1 MRVGKRILLQ
11 ILLLVAIVSALLS
24 VVSFLQNRSAMLTN
38 TQDMLTARAGENARA
53 IAASIGSRQRILKNI
68 AALPAVQNLDWA
80 QQRPV
85 LLQQAGDWGFE
96 NLFFSRWTAA
106 AVIRTRTKSRTSRG
120 SRFRSSQGKAGIR
133 HGALHP

>member
-1 MRVGKRILLQ
+1 MKLESNHKAMRVGKRILLQ

-68 AALPAVQNLDWA
+68 AALPEIGRAHV
-80 QQRPV
+80 
-85 LLQQAGDWGFE
+85 
-96 NLFFSRWTAA
+96 
-106 AVIRTRTKSRTSRG
+106 
-120 SRFRSSQGKAGIR
+120 
-133 HGALHP
+133 